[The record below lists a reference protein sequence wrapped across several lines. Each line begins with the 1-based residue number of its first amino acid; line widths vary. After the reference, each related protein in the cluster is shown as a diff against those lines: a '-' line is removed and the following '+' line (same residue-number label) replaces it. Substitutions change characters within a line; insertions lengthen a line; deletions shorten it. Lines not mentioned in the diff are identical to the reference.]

1 MKKKLNIA
9 LFTLFILYAA
19 MGSALDK
26 NGNFESNSE
35 RDEYLMVA
43 LQKIAKQMNNQI
55 PIMVDDE
62 TQLTSCL
69 VAGKT
74 INIFY
79 KLINFKAS
87 EVNADEIQKHV
98 WEQKNYN
105 ACKDKSTR
113 QLIDMGVIYFFTY
126 FDKDDRLITRV
137 SLDKYKCK

>member
-1 MKKKLNIA
+1 
-9 LFTLFILYAA
+9 